1 MILRGRAEHGR
12 AADIDLLDRLRERG
26 VRLRHG
32 FAEWIE
38 VYGDKV
44 DRRDGVLLHGGDV
57 TGIISSRQ
65 QPAVNFWMQGLY
77 SPIHHLREAGNL
89 FDRDDRNPF
98 ATQSFGGA
106 TSRDDLPAELHQLS
120 GELHKA
126 PLI

>member
-65 QPAVNFWMQGLY
+65 QPAVNLWMQGLY
-77 SPIHHLREAGNL
+77 SPIHHLREPSHVLNANYRDL
-89 FDRDDRNPF
+89 FTP
-98 ATQSFGGA
+98 
-106 TSRDDLPAELHQLS
+106 
-120 GELHKA
+120 
-126 PLI
+126 